1 MNLEAEGRRG
11 RDLYHLLVDTIVPRP
26 VAWVLTLSPDGV
38 PNLAPFSFFSGVCA
52 RPPTLS
58 VSVASKAAVGPDG
71 ARCFVPKDTA
81 RNARHRGF
89 FTVHLAPA
97 SRVEEVGFTAADHP
111 AGTDV
116 PGALGLRAEPG
127 RWSPVP
133 WLPDLPIAMECRLA
147 QVVEVGSPPN
157 HLLLGEV
164 LGWHVEDALV
174 DEEGR
179 IASDWDP
186 LGRLGISGYLPP
198 RR

>member
-1 MNLEAEGRRG
+1 MKLESEGRRG

-58 VSVASKAAVGPDG
+58 VSVASKAVVGEQG
-71 ARCFVPKDTA
+71 QRRFVPKDTA
-81 RNARHRGF
+81 RFAQHHGF
-89 FTVHLAPA
+89 FTVHMAPA
-97 SRVEEVGFTAADHP
+97 ARQADVASSAADHP

-116 PGALGLRAEPG
+116 PRELGLRTEPG

-133 WLPDLPIAMECRLA
+133 WLPDLPVAMECRLA

-164 LGWHVEDALV
+164 LGWHVQDGLV
-174 DEEGR
+174 DEDGR